1 MKRGLKW
8 MAGTVRLVDAQA
20 RWLLAL
26 FLLACGYAFAQPVV
40 PDLGADPL
48 GWLRMMAG
56 NPVALGLVVF
66 GLVETWKRN
75 AARREPPLNWQ
86 PWRWWT
92 LAFLIGTGGSVALSF
107 AAGLLPGGVPLT
119 LADLPTALLNGVLAG
134 VVAIAGRD
142 GARTVLSWIWP
153 TGGVGSAAAQA
164 GSTGPAA
171 LPVGQ
176 SEGEP
181 AAPPA
186 LAFQSAEAARAPLG
200 LIGGLP
206 DQVVTP
212 ERTLVPAVL
221 ATLRQILAES
231 LPEGLT
237 ASQASELAVELAPV
251 IAGLADG
258 REYLS
263 AEDREQVLTVLQG
276 ALVDLA

>member
-92 LAFLIGTGGSVALSF
+92 LAFLIGMGSSVAMSC
-107 AAGLLPGGVPLT
+107 AAGLLPGGAPLT

-142 GARTVLSWIWP
+142 GMRTVLGWIWP
-153 TGGVGSAAAQA
+153 AGGAGSAAAQA
-164 GSTGPAA
+164 GGTGPAT
-171 LPVGQ
+171 LPAGQ
-176 SEGEP
+176 DEGEP

-186 LAFQSAEAARAPLG
+186 SAFQAAETARLPLG
-200 LIGGLP
+200 LLGHSHQP
-206 DQVVTP
+206 VTP
-212 ERTLVPAVL
+212 ERTLMPAVL
-221 ATLRQILAES
+221 ASLRQILAES

-237 ASQASELAVELAPV
+237 AAQASELAVELAPV

-258 REYLS
+258 RSYLS
-263 AEDREQVLTVLQG
+263 AEDREQVLNVLQG
-276 ALVDLA
+276 ALVELA

>member
-75 AARREPPLNWQ
+75 AARREPPLNWR

-92 LAFLIGTGGSVALSF
+92 LAFLIGMGGSVALSF

-142 GARTVLSWIWP
+142 GARTVLGWIWP
-153 TGGVGSAAAQA
+153 TGAAGSAAAQA
-164 GSTGPAA
+164 GGTGLPAVQGEA
-171 LPVGQ
+171 
-176 SEGEP
+176 EP

-186 LAFQSAEAARAPLG
+186 SAFQALEAAQVPMG
-200 LIGGLP
+200 LMGNQHQL
-206 DQVVTP
+206 VTP
-212 ERTLVPAVL
+212 ERALVPAVL
-221 ATLRQILAES
+221 ASLRQVLAES
-231 LPEGLT
+231 LPDELT
-237 ASQASELAVELAPV
+237 AAQASELAVGLAPV
-251 IAGLADG
+251 IADLADG
-258 REYLS
+258 RAYLS
-263 AEDREQVLTVLQG
+263 AEDREQMLIVVQD
-276 ALVDLA
+276 ALVGEA

>member
-92 LAFLIGTGGSVALSF
+92 LAFLIGMGGSVALSC
-107 AAGLLPGGVPLT
+107 AAGLLPGGAPLT

-142 GARTVLSWIWP
+142 GARTVLGWIWP
-153 TGGVGSAAAQA
+153 TGAA
-164 GSTGPAA
+164 GSTGPAT
-171 LPVGQ
+171 LPAGQ
-176 SEGEP
+176 GEGEP

-186 LAFQSAEAARAPLG
+186 SAFQAAEAARAPLG
-200 LIGGLP
+200 LMGGLP

-212 ERTLVPAVL
+212 ERALAPAVL
-221 ATLRQILAES
+221 ASLRQVLAES
-231 LPEGLT
+231 LPEELT
-237 ASQASELAVELAPV
+237 AAQVSELAVELAPV
-251 IAGLADG
+251 IADLADG
-258 REYLS
+258 RAYLS
-263 AEDREQVLTVLQG
+263 AEDQEQVLTVVQD
-276 ALVDLA
+276 ALSGTDQARPV

>member
-92 LAFLIGTGGSVALSF
+92 LAFLIGMGSSVALSF
-107 AAGLLPGGVPLT
+107 GAGLLPGGAPLT

-142 GARTVLSWIWP
+142 GTRTVLGWIWP
-153 TGGVGSAAAQA
+153 AGGAGSAAVQA
-164 GSTGPAA
+164 GGTGPAT

-176 SEGEP
+176 GEGEP
-181 AAPPA
+181 DAPPA
-186 LAFQSAEAARAPLG
+186 SAFQAAETTRLPLG
-200 LIGGLP
+200 LLGHSQQP
-206 DQVVTP
+206 VTP
-212 ERTLVPAVL
+212 ERTLMPAVL
-221 ATLRQILAES
+221 ASLRQVLAES
-231 LPEGLT
+231 LPEWLT
-237 ASQASELAVELAPV
+237 AAQASELAVELTPV
-251 IAGLADG
+251 IADLADG
-258 REYLS
+258 RAYLS
-263 AEDREQVLTVLQG
+263 AEDREQVLNVLQG
-276 ALVDLA
+276 ALVEVA